1 MIKNYFKIAFRNL
14 WRDKAFSFINIL
26 GLSLGM
32 ICVILILFY
41 IMDELSYDK
50 HFKDSDRIHRIAIAI
65 ENANKTKLTTAPVTG
80 MLPQALVEYPQV
92 EEVTRL
98 IGNFARKTLVSVNAD
113 KQFYE
118 DQFYWVDPNLYKV
131 FNYKFLRG
139 NPATA
144 LEAPLN
150 MVITREMAE
159 KYFGTIDALGK
170 TLKTPGKEYQIT
182 GVVENLPSN
191 SHFKLDFMASM
202 LGFPN
207 PDAEKNWHAT
217 MFHTY
222 VKLKPNSDAKQFETQ
237 IHDIAYKYVGEE
249 IKNNGQAYRFFL
261 QPLTSIHLHSHLEFE
276 LGKNNSY
283 RQLQVLG
290 VVAVIILL
298 IACFNFINIA
308 TARATRRAKEV
319 GIRKTVGSGRWQL
332 VGQFFIESL
341 LMSTFSLLIALVG
354 VELLLPIFNQIA
366 DKELSFRFLAQ
377 PLLLL
382 IFITVFLII
391 TLLAGSYPALVLSKF
406 QPQEVLKG
414 SSSAVVVGNACAI
427 G

>member
-1 MIKNYFKIAFRNL
+1 MLKNYFKIALRNL
-14 WRDKAFSFINIL
+14 WRDKAFNFINIL

-50 HFKDSDRIHRIAIAI
+50 HFKDSDRIHRIAIDI
-65 ENANKTKLTTAPVTG
+65 ENSNKTKLTTAPVTG
-80 MLPQALVEYPQV
+80 MLPQALAEYPQI

-118 DQFYWVDPNLYKV
+118 DQFYWVDPNLFKV

-144 LEAPLN
+144 LESPLN

-170 TLKTPGKEYQIT
+170 TLKTPGKAYQIT

-222 VKLKPNSDAKQFETQ
+222 VKLKPNSDAKQFEAQ
-237 IHDIAYKYVGEE
+237 IHDVAYKYVREE
-249 IKNNGQAYRFFL
+249 IKNNGQKYRFFL

-290 VVAVIILL
+290 VVAIIILL

-319 GIRKTVGSGRWQL
+319 GIRKTLGSGRWQL
-332 VGQFFIESL
+332 VGQFFMESL

-354 VELLLPIFNQIA
+354 CRA
-366 DKELSFRFLAQ
+366 
-377 PLLLL
+377 
-382 IFITVFLII
+382 
-391 TLLAGSYPALVLSKF
+391 Y
-406 QPQEVLKG
+406 
-414 SSSAVVVGNACAI
+414 
-427 G
+427 